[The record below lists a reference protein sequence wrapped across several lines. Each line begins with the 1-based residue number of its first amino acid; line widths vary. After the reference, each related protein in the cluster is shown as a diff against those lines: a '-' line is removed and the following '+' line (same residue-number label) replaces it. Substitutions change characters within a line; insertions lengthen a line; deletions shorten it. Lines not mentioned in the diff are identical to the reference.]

1 MEIMDVINAQVVLAV
16 KNVINR
22 KLIKDKFIK
31 ILLEILFSS
40 NIFLYNR

>member
-1 MEIMDVINAQVVLAV
+1 MDVINAQVVLAV

-22 KLIKDKFIK
+22 KLIKYKFIKK